1 MERLALITI
10 ILPFVGAFIVGL
22 NKKHFAQIATVFAA
36 LATLGTLLVAGQWFA
51 DGHQSVT
58 YDIVAFDKTAI
69 FGVTLDA
76 VSTLIAFA
84 VVALGFLICL
94 YSCGYLTDKNREHPH
109 NGLPRFYAFLLIFI
123 GAMAGLVYSSS
134 RTIIVLRNY
143 WGMFLGINQLLPN
156 TKSSSSRN
164 ESLDYHP
171 RGGNWVIY
179 CRSLFIQ
186 PIRYF
191 LYHCARTFRSE
202 CENHRVIRCDV
213 CCVG

>member
-1 MERLALITI
+1 M
-10 ILPFVGAFIVGL
+10 
-22 NKKHFAQIATVFAA
+22 
-36 LATLGTLLVAGQWFA
+36 LVAGQWFA
-51 DGHQSVT
+51 NGHQSVT

-84 VVALGFLICL
+84 VVTLGFLICL

-109 NGLPRFYAFLLIFI
+109 NGLPRFLCLLTYFYRCHGGLSVFLNF
-123 GAMAGLVYSSS
+123 S

-143 WGMFLGINQLLPN
+143 WGMFLALISYYQTPKAQAAQWKPWLLP
-156 TKSSSSRN
+156 TW
-164 ESLDYHP
+164 
-171 RGGNWVIY
+171 GNRVIY
-179 CRSLFIQ
+179 CRSLFVQ

-191 LYHCARTFRSE
+191 LYHCVRTFRSE

-213 CCVG
+213 CCMG